1 MNRIFGGESDPIDLP
16 SPAYENGGNRG
27 QYIAKSIL
35 YLCRYAKRQAV
46 LVPWSSVLG
55 TLSISRRICH
65 PERTQSVSRNFRSR
79 GVAERRKSRGAC
91 TPKGYETSLMYPF
104 RSKELSYSYR
114 QNKHSCI
121 ERHSHTLKKCEA
133 FFAFRS
139 GLHHSRKFDAAGV
152 LLCVPLKST
161 VRPALLR
168 VTNGHDGYDPREVS
182 PAGQDVPLLF
192 FFVFYTN
199 PPLFFYLPY

>member
-1 MNRIFGGESDPIDLP
+1 MGAFFVLNRIFGGESDPIDLP

-91 TPKGYETSLMYPF
+91 TPQGYETSLMNPA
-104 RSKELSYSYR
+104 KGEELFIVTKGTENGR
-114 QNKHSCI
+114 I
-121 ERHSHTLKKCEA
+121 ERDSHTLKKCRH
-133 FFAFRS
+133 FLPS
-139 GLHHSRKFDAAGV
+139 
-152 LLCVPLKST
+152 
-161 VRPALLR
+161 VR
-168 VTNGHDGYDPREVS
+168 V
-182 PAGQDVPLLF
+182 
-192 FFVFYTN
+192 YTTHGSSMRAEI
-199 PPLFFYLPY
+199 YRIA